1 MFPGVMQYTIAISQ
15 YMPLIAIFSSINSN
29 ITQSHYPS
37 VTLMATT
44 YTSMASNGTEI
55 IATTATSV

>member
-1 MFPGVMQYTIAISQ
+1 MQYTIAISQ
-15 YMPLIAIFSSINSN
+15 YMSLIAIFSSINSN
-29 ITQSHYPS
+29 ITQSHYPN

-44 YTSMASNGTEI
+44 YTSMVSNGTEI

>member
-1 MFPGVMQYTIAISQ
+1 MQYTIAISQ

-55 IATTATSV
+55 IATAATSV

>member
-1 MFPGVMQYTIAISQ
+1 MQYMRAVSQ
-15 YMPLIAIFSSINSN
+15 CMQLIAIFSSINSN

-37 VTLMATT
+37 VMLMATT